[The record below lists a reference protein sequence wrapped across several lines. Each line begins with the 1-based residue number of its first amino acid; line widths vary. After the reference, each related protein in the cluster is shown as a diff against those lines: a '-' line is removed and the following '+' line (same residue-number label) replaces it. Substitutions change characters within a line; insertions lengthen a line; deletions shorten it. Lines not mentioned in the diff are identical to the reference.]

1 MKTVVMQRPARIAL
15 FRHFGLSPLE
25 IEIIY
30 NTLSSLFSVQE
41 ENVPPDSNYLSFV
54 EIQFPASYSDSFFL
68 LLGADRWNKIKG
80 LLKEMKRRRG
90 SKGLKVS
97 LVFCGVSADPN
108 LKVVFSL
115 KSGKGL
121 SQYDNAI
128 EKIEYLVDTLPI
140 QIENSIV
147 KTERVDCVYDESSLK
162 WIPQATQNG
171 EDAI

>member
-1 MKTVVMQRPARIAL
+1 
-15 FRHFGLSPLE
+15 
-25 IEIIY
+25 
-30 NTLSSLFSVQE
+30 
-41 ENVPPDSNYLSFV
+41 
-54 EIQFPASYSDSFFL
+54 

-90 SKGLKVS
+90 NKGLKVS
-97 LVFCGVSADPN
+97 LVFCDVSVDPN

-140 QIENSIV
+140 QIANSLV

-162 WIPQATQNG
+162 WIPQSPHDR
-171 EDAI
+171 EDAG

>member
-1 MKTVVMQRPARIAL
+1 
-15 FRHFGLSPLE
+15 
-25 IEIIY
+25 
-30 NTLSSLFSVQE
+30 
-41 ENVPPDSNYLSFV
+41 
-54 EIQFPASYSDSFFL
+54 
-68 LLGADRWNKIKG
+68 
-80 LLKEMKRRRG
+80 
-90 SKGLKVS
+90 
-97 LVFCGVSADPN
+97 
-108 LKVVFSL
+108 VVFSL

-140 QIENSIV
+140 KIENSLV

>member
-1 MKTVVMQRPARIAL
+1 MVMQRPPRIAL
-15 FRHFGLSPLE
+15 FRYFGLSPLE

-54 EIQFPASYSDSFFL
+54 EIQFPVSYSDSFFL

-140 QIENSIV
+140 QIENSLV

>member
-1 MKTVVMQRPARIAL
+1 MQRPARIAL
-15 FRHFGLSPLE
+15 FRYFGLSPLE
-25 IEIIY
+25 VEIIY
-30 NTLSSLFSVQE
+30 NTLSSIFSIQE
-41 ENVPPDSNYLSFV
+41 ENVPPESNYLSFV
-54 EIQFPASYSDSFFL
+54 EIQFPVSYSDSFFL

-97 LVFCGVSADPN
+97 LVFCGVFGDPN

-115 KSGKGL
+115 RSGKAS

-140 QIENSIV
+140 QIVNSPI
-147 KTERVDCVYDESSLK
+147 KTERVECVYDGSSLK
-162 WIPQATQNG
+162 WMPQTPRD
-171 EDAI
+171 EDVT